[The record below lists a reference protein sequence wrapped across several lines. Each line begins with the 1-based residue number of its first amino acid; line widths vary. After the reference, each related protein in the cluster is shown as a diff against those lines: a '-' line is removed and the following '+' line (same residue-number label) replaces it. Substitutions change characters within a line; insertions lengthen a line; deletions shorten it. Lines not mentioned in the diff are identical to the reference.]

1 MRIIQPGNKA
11 SAANEAQL
19 SDSLREPDAVSA
31 VKPQSGRIPAQEL
44 QAVADKKQHDL
55 LFASGVRLLS
65 MREHSLAELESKLS
79 GKTQSADLLFAVL
92 DELKAANYQS
102 DSRFTESFVRS
113 RTNRGYG
120 PIRIRKELK
129 LKGIKNNM
137 IEDNMDVNS
146 AVWFENARIQYHKK
160 YGEDP
165 VSDYNA
171 WTKRARFMQSRGF
184 SSEHIQVTLPSV
196 QND

>member
-1 MRIIQPGNKA
+1 
-11 SAANEAQL
+11 
-19 SDSLREPDAVSA
+19 
-31 VKPQSGRIPAQEL
+31 
-44 QAVADKKQHDL
+44 
-55 LFASGVRLLS
+55 
-65 MREHSLAELESKLS
+65 MREHSLAELETKL
-79 GKTQSADLLFAVL
+79 GTKTQSADLLFTVL

-113 RTNRGYG
+113 RANRGYG
-120 PIRIRKELK
+120 PIRIRRELK
-129 LKGIKNNM
+129 IKGIKNNM
-137 IEDNMDVNS
+137 IEDFLDVNS
-146 AVWFENARIQYHKK
+146 AVWYENARIQYHKK

-165 VSDYNA
+165 VSDYNT